1 MRNESEYIVILRGE
15 KDLMKKDQGKM
26 SLGARL
32 AYSFG
37 AFGNDSFYGLLSGYL
52 IMFITSHLFNTGNQA
67 EDAKMISIVTLII
80 MGLRIVELFIDPFI
94 GNAIDRTKTRW
105 GHFRP
110 WVVVGGS
117 ISAVILLMLFTNLGG
132 LYQKNAVMY
141 MIVFGVLY
149 ITMDIFYSFK
159 DVGFWSMLPSLTT
172 DSRER
177 EKTATYAR
185 VGSTIGG
192 GLVGILVMPAV
203 IYFSARPT
211 STGDDRG
218 WFIFAAIICSIAFVS
233 AWCVGLFTRE
243 VNSDIR
249 KNKKDTKGIIGIFK
263 ALSGNDQLMWV
274 ALAYLFYGV
283 AINITGSLEVYY
295 FTYIMGMPKAFSIF
309 STINVFLGI
318 IATSLFP
325 LLSKKM
331 SRKTLFTSC
340 LAVMLCGM
348 GLFAVAGS
356 NLPLV
361 LLAASIFGFPQP
373 MVFLIVLM
381 VITDSVEYGQ
391 LKLGH
396 RDESLALSVRPLID
410 KFGGAVSN
418 GVVGQIAI
426 MAGMTTGATASSITA
441 AGKLNFKIMMF
452 AVPAVMLVIAILI
465 FASKV
470 ILSEKKHAEIV
481 AELEKTWGKKFDKD
495 SDNDVDSDVL
505 IATPISGELM
515 NLNQVN
521 DKTFSSGSVGQG
533 FAIKPSDGKVLAPF
547 DATVRQVFTTRHAVG
562 LVGDNG
568 VVLLIH
574 IGLGTVALN
583 GTGFVSYVE
592 QGQRVKKG
600 QELIEFWDPTIKKA
614 GLDDTVIVI
623 VTNSD
628 KFSDIDLMAKTGQAV
643 QAEDNILELKVKKEE
658 PALGGGEVEPTN

>member
-1 MRNESEYIVILRGE
+1 
-15 KDLMKKDQGKM
+15 MKKDQGKM
-26 SLGARL
+26 SIGTRL

-52 IMFITSHLFNTGNQA
+52 IMFITSHLFNTGNAA

-132 LYQKNAVMY
+132 LYQKNAILY

-185 VGSTIGG
+185 VGSTVGG

-203 IYFSARPT
+203 IFFSAKAT

-218 WFIFAAIICSIAFVS
+218 WFVFAAIICGIAFVS

-249 KNKKDTKGIIGIFK
+249 KNKKDTKGIVGIFK

-274 ALAYLFYGV
+274 ALAYLFYGIG
-283 AINITGSLEVYY
+283 INITNSLEVYY

-309 STINVFLGI
+309 STINILLGI

-325 LLSKKM
+325 ILSKRM
-331 SRKTLFTSC
+331 SRKALFTSC
-340 LAVMLCGM
+340 LVVMLCAM
-348 GLFAVAGS
+348 GIFAFAGS

-361 LLAASIFGFPQP
+361 LLAASLFGFPQQ

-426 MAGMTTGATASSITA
+426 MAGMTTGATAASITA
-441 AGKLNFKIMMF
+441 AGKMNFKLMMF
-452 AVPAVMLVIAILI
+452 AVPAIMLVIAIII
-465 FASKV
+465 FATKV
-470 ILSEKKHAEIV
+470 ILSEQKHAEIV
-481 AELEKTWGKKFDKD
+481 AELEKTWGKKYAGDQDAAK
-495 SDNDVDSDVL
+495 SATGQIEL
-505 IATPISGELM
+505 ATPIAGKLM
-515 NLNQVN
+515 NLSEVN
-521 DKTFSSGSVGQG
+521 DQTFSSGSVGQG
-533 FAIKPSDGKVLAPF
+533 FAIKPEDGRVLAPF

-568 VVLLIH
+568 LVLLIH
-574 IGLGTVALN
+574 IGLGTVKLK

-592 QGQRVKKG
+592 EDQKVKKG

-614 GLDDTVIVI
+614 GLDDTVIVV
-623 VTNSD
+623 VTNSNEFENI
-628 KFSDIDLMAKTGQAV
+628 KLTAKAGTEV
-643 QAEDNILELKVKKEE
+643 KAEDEVMTLAAKEKVEAK
-658 PALGGGEVEPTN
+658 

>member
-1 MRNESEYIVILRGE
+1 M
-15 KDLMKKDQGKM
+15 KDKDQGKM

-52 IMFITSHLFNTGNQA
+52 IMFITSHLFNTGNAA
-67 EDAKMISIVTLII
+67 EDARMISMVTLII
-80 MGLRIVELFIDPFI
+80 MVLRIVELFIDPFI

-117 ISAVILLMLFTNLGG
+117 VSAVILLILFTNLGG
-132 LYQKNAVMY
+132 LYQKNAILY
-141 MIVFGVLY
+141 MIVFAVLY

-172 DSRER
+172 NSRER

-203 IYFSARPT
+203 IYFSVRPT

-331 SRKTLFTSC
+331 SRKALFTSC

-495 SDNDVDSDVL
+495 SDNDIDSDVL

-658 PALGGGEVEPTN
+658 PVLGGGEVEPTN

>member
-1 MRNESEYIVILRGE
+1 ME
-15 KDLMKKDQGKM
+15 KKDQGKM

-52 IMFITSHLFNTGNQA
+52 IMFITSHLFNTGSKA
-67 EDAKMISIVTLII
+67 TDAKMISIVTIII
-80 MGLRIVELFIDPFI
+80 MALRIVELFIDPFI

-117 ISAVILLMLFTNLGG
+117 ISAIILLLLFTNLGG
-132 LYQKNAVMY
+132 LYQKNAVIY
-141 MIVFGVLY
+141 MVVFAVLY

-185 VGSTIGG
+185 VGSTVGG

-203 IYFSARPT
+203 IFFSAEAT

-218 WFIFAAIICSIAFVS
+218 WFIFAAIICSIAFIS
-233 AWCVGLFTRE
+233 AWGVGLFTRE

-249 KNKKDTKGIIGIFK
+249 KNKQDTKGIVGIFK

-274 ALAYLFYGV
+274 ACAYLFYGI
-283 AINITGSLEVYY
+283 AINITNSLEVYY
-295 FTYIMGMPKAFSIF
+295 FTYIMGMPTAFSLF
-309 STINVFLGI
+309 STINIFLGI
-318 IATSLFP
+318 FATSLFP
-325 LLSKKM
+325 ILSKKM
-331 SRKTLFTSC
+331 SRKTLFTTC
-340 LAVMLCGM
+340 LIVMLAGM
-348 GLFAVAGS
+348 GLFSVAGS

-361 LLAASIFGFPQP
+361 LIAASLFGFPQQ

-381 VITDSVEYGQ
+381 IITDSVEYGQ

-426 MAGMTTGATASSITA
+426 MAGMTTGATAASITP

-452 AVPAVMLVIAILI
+452 AVPAVMLVAAII
-465 FASKV
+465 VFAKKV
-470 ILSEKKHAEIV
+470 ILSEQKHAEIV
-481 AELEKTWGKKFDKD
+481 AELEQTWGKKFNKTAETPE
-495 SDNDVDSDVL
+495 DNVTVASPIAGQL
-505 IATPISGELM
+505 I
-515 NLNQVN
+515 NLSEVHDQI
-521 DKTFSSGSVGQG
+521 FSSGSVGQG

-574 IGLGTVALN
+574 IGIGTVKLK

-592 QGQRVKKG
+592 QGQHVKKG

-614 GLDDTVIVI
+614 GLDDTVIVV
-623 VTNSD
+623 VTNSE
-628 KFSDIDLMAKTGQAV
+628 KFSKIELIENPGQEI
-643 QAEDNILELKVKKEE
+643 QAEENVLNLEALNSESNE
-658 PALGGGEVEPTN
+658 LGGNQVEPIN

>member
-1 MRNESEYIVILRGE
+1 M
-15 KDLMKKDQGKM
+15 KDKDQGKM

-52 IMFITSHLFNTGNQA
+52 IMFITSHLFNTGNAA
-67 EDAKMISIVTLII
+67 EDARMISMVTLII
-80 MGLRIVELFIDPFI
+80 MVLRIVELFIDPFI

-117 ISAVILLMLFTNLGG
+117 VSAVILLILFTNLGG
-132 LYQKNAVMY
+132 LYQKNAILY
-141 MIVFGVLY
+141 MIVFAVLY

-172 DSRER
+172 NSRER

-203 IYFSARPT
+203 IYFSVRPT

-243 VNSDIR
+243 VNNDIR

-331 SRKTLFTSC
+331 SRKVLFTSC

-495 SDNDVDSDVL
+495 SDNDIDSDVL

-515 NLNQVN
+515 NLSQVN
-521 DKTFSSGSVGQG
+521 DKIFSSGAVGQG

-623 VTNSD
+623 VTNSG

-658 PALGGGEVEPTN
+658 PVLGGGEVEPTN

>member
-1 MRNESEYIVILRGE
+1 M
-15 KDLMKKDQGKM
+15 KDKDEGKM

-52 IMFITSHLFNTGNQA
+52 IMFITSHLFNTGNAA
-67 EDAKMISIVTLII
+67 EDAKMISMVTLII
-80 MGLRIVELFIDPFI
+80 MALRIVELFIDPFI

-132 LYQKNAVMY
+132 LYQKNAVLY
-141 MIVFGVLY
+141 MVVFAVLY

-172 DSRER
+172 SSRER

-185 VGSTIGG
+185 VGSTVGG

-203 IYFSARPT
+203 IFFSAKAT

-218 WFIFAAIICSIAFVS
+218 WFIFAAIICTIAFVS

-249 KNKKDTKGIIGIFK
+249 KNKQDTKGIVGIFK

-274 ALAYLFYGV
+274 ALAYLFYGI
-283 AINITGSLEVYY
+283 AINITNSLEVYY

-309 STINVFLGI
+309 STINIFLGI

-325 LLSKKM
+325 ILSKKL
-331 SRKTLFTSC
+331 SRKVLFTSC
-340 LAVMLCGM
+340 LVVMLCGM

-361 LLAASIFGFPQP
+361 LVAASVFGFPQQ

-441 AGKLNFKIMMF
+441 SGKMNFKIMMF
-452 AVPAVMLVIAILI
+452 AVPAVMLVIAIII

-481 AELEKTWGKKFDKD
+481 AELEKTWGKKFDK
-495 SDNDVDSDVL
+495 SGENTVDGDVL
-505 IATPISGELM
+505 IPTPISGKLM
-515 NLNQVN
+515 NLSEVN
-521 DKTFSSGSVGQG
+521 DQTFSSGSVGQG

-574 IGLGTVALN
+574 IGLGTVKLK

-628 KFSDIDLMAKTGQAV
+628 KFSEFEMTVKDGQSV
-643 QAEDNILELKVKKEE
+643 QAEDNVLELKVKNEE
-658 PALGGGEVEPTN
+658 ETALGGGQIEPAN

>member
-1 MRNESEYIVILRGE
+1 M
-15 KDLMKKDQGKM
+15 KDKDQGKM

-52 IMFITSHLFNTGNQA
+52 IMFITSHLFNTGNAA
-67 EDAKMISIVTLII
+67 EDARMISMVTLII
-80 MGLRIVELFIDPFI
+80 MVLRIVELFIDPFI

-117 ISAVILLMLFTNLGG
+117 ISAVILLILFTNLGG
-132 LYQKNAVMY
+132 LYQKNAILY
-141 MIVFGVLY
+141 MIVFAVLY

-172 DSRER
+172 NSRER

-203 IYFSARPT
+203 IYFSVRPT

-331 SRKTLFTSC
+331 SRKALFTSC

-495 SDNDVDSDVL
+495 SDNDIDSDVL

-521 DKTFSSGSVGQG
+521 DKIFSSGAVGQG

-658 PALGGGEVEPTN
+658 PVLGGGEVEPTN

>member
-1 MRNESEYIVILRGE
+1 M
-15 KDLMKKDQGKM
+15 KDKDQGKM

-52 IMFITSHLFNTGNQA
+52 IMFITSHLFNTGNAA
-67 EDAKMISIVTLII
+67 EDARMISMVTLII
-80 MGLRIVELFIDPFI
+80 MVLRIVELFIDPFI

-117 ISAVILLMLFTNLGG
+117 VSAVILLILFTNLGG
-132 LYQKNAVMY
+132 LYQKNAILY
-141 MIVFGVLY
+141 MIVFAVLY

-172 DSRER
+172 NSRER

-203 IYFSARPT
+203 IYFSVRPT

-331 SRKTLFTSC
+331 SRKVLFTSC

-495 SDNDVDSDVL
+495 SDNDIDSDVL

-521 DKTFSSGSVGQG
+521 DKIFSSGAVGQG

-658 PALGGGEVEPTN
+658 PVLGGGEVEPTN

>member
-1 MRNESEYIVILRGE
+1 
-15 KDLMKKDQGKM
+15 
-26 SLGARL
+26 
-32 AYSFG
+32 
-37 AFGNDSFYGLLSGYL
+37 
-52 IMFITSHLFNTGNQA
+52 
-67 EDAKMISIVTLII
+67 
-80 MGLRIVELFIDPFI
+80 
-94 GNAIDRTKTRW
+94 
-105 GHFRP
+105 
-110 WVVVGGS
+110 
-117 ISAVILLMLFTNLGG
+117 
-132 LYQKNAVMY
+132 
-141 MIVFGVLY
+141 
-149 ITMDIFYSFK
+149 
-159 DVGFWSMLPSLTT
+159 
-172 DSRER
+172 
-177 EKTATYAR
+177 
-185 VGSTIGG
+185 
-192 GLVGILVMPAV
+192 
-203 IYFSARPT
+203 
-211 STGDDRG
+211 
-218 WFIFAAIICSIAFVS
+218 
-233 AWCVGLFTRE
+233 
-243 VNSDIR
+243 
-249 KNKKDTKGIIGIFK
+249 
-263 ALSGNDQLMWV
+263 MWV

-318 IATSLFP
+318 ISTSLFP

-331 SRKTLFTSC
+331 SRKALFTSC

-505 IATPISGELM
+505 IATPISGELI

-574 IGLGTVALN
+574 IGLGTVELK

-628 KFSDIDLMAKTGQAV
+628 KFADIDLVAKAGQAV

-658 PALGGGEVEPTN
+658 PVLGGGEVEPTN

>member
-1 MRNESEYIVILRGE
+1 M
-15 KDLMKKDQGKM
+15 KDKNRRKM

-52 IMFITSHLFNTGNQA
+52 IMFITSHLFNTGSASDN
-67 EDAKMISIVTLII
+67 AKMISTVTIII
-80 MGLRIVELFIDPFI
+80 MVLRIVELLIDPFI

-110 WVVVGGS
+110 WIVIGGS

-132 LYQKNAVMY
+132 LYQKNALLY
-141 MIVFGVLY
+141 LIVFAVLY

-203 IYFSARPT
+203 IFFSAKAT
-211 STGDDRG
+211 STGDNRG

-249 KNKKDTKGIIGIFK
+249 KNKKDTKGIVGIFK
-263 ALSGNDQLMWV
+263 ALSDNDQLMWV
-274 ALAYLFYGV
+274 AAAYLFYGV

-295 FTYIMGMPKAFSIF
+295 FTYIMGMPTAFSIF
-309 STINVFLGI
+309 STINIFLGI
-318 IATSLFP
+318 FATSLFP
-325 LLSKKM
+325 ILSKKL
-331 SRKTLFTSC
+331 SRKALFTGC
-340 LAVMLCGM
+340 IVVMLLGIA
-348 GLFAVAGS
+348 LFSVAGS

-361 LLAASIFGFPQP
+361 LIAASTFGFPQQ

-441 AGKLNFKIMMF
+441 AGKTNFKIMMF
-452 AVPAVMLVIAILI
+452 AVPAIMLLVSIII
-465 FASKV
+465 FAKKV
-470 ILSEKKHAEIV
+470 ILSEQKHAQIV

-495 SDNDVDSDVL
+495 NETEVDSDVT
-505 IATPISGELM
+505 IPTPISGQLM
-515 NLNQVN
+515 NLSQVN
-521 DKTFSSGSVGQG
+521 DQTFSSGSVGQG
-533 FAIKPSDGKVLAPF
+533 FAIKPSDGKILAPF

-574 IGLGTVALN
+574 IGLGTVKLK

-592 QGQRVKKG
+592 QGQGVKKG

-614 GLDDTVIVI
+614 GLDDTVIVVI
-623 VTNSD
+623 TNSD
-628 KFSDIDLMAKTGQAV
+628 KFSDFDMMMKAGQNV
-643 QAEDNILELKVKKEE
+643 QAEDNVLELKAKNEEESAIGGGQVE
-658 PALGGGEVEPTN
+658 PAN

>member
-1 MRNESEYIVILRGE
+1 M
-15 KDLMKKDQGKM
+15 KDKDQGKM

-52 IMFITSHLFNTGNQA
+52 IMFITSHLFNTGNAA
-67 EDAKMISIVTLII
+67 EDARMISMVTLII
-80 MGLRIVELFIDPFI
+80 MVLRIVELFIDPFI

-117 ISAVILLMLFTNLGG
+117 VSAVILLILFTNLGG
-132 LYQKNAVMY
+132 LYQKNAILY
-141 MIVFGVLY
+141 MIVFAVLY

-172 DSRER
+172 NSRER

-203 IYFSARPT
+203 IYFSVRPT

-331 SRKTLFTSC
+331 SRKVLFTSC

-623 VTNSD
+623 VTNSG

-658 PALGGGEVEPTN
+658 PVLGGGEVEPTN

>member
-1 MRNESEYIVILRGE
+1 M
-15 KDLMKKDQGKM
+15 KDKNRRKM

-52 IMFITSHLFNTGNQA
+52 IMFITSHLFNTGSASDN
-67 EDAKMISIVTLII
+67 AKMISTVTIII
-80 MGLRIVELFIDPFI
+80 MVLRIVELLIDPFI

-110 WVVVGGS
+110 WIVIGGS
-117 ISAVILLMLFTNLGG
+117 ISAVILLMLFTKLGG
-132 LYQKNAVMY
+132 LYQKNALLY
-141 MIVFGVLY
+141 LIVFAVLY

-203 IYFSARPT
+203 IFFSAKAT
-211 STGDDRG
+211 STGDNRG

-249 KNKKDTKGIIGIFK
+249 KNKKDTKGIVGIFK

-274 ALAYLFYGV
+274 AAAYLFYGV

-295 FTYIMGMPKAFSIF
+295 FTYIMGMPTAFSIF
-309 STINVFLGI
+309 STINIFLGI
-318 IATSLFP
+318 FATSLFP
-325 LLSKKM
+325 ILSKKL
-331 SRKTLFTSC
+331 SRKALFTGC
-340 LAVMLCGM
+340 IVVMLLGIA
-348 GLFAVAGS
+348 LFSVAGS

-361 LLAASIFGFPQP
+361 LIAASTFGFPQQ

-441 AGKLNFKIMMF
+441 AGKTNFKIMMF
-452 AVPAVMLVIAILI
+452 AVPAIMLLVSIII
-465 FASKV
+465 FAKKV
-470 ILSEKKHAEIV
+470 ILSEQKHAQIV

-495 SDNDVDSDVL
+495 NETEVDSDVT
-505 IATPISGELM
+505 IPTPISGQLM
-515 NLNQVN
+515 NLSQVN
-521 DKTFSSGSVGQG
+521 DQTFSSGSVGQG
-533 FAIKPSDGKVLAPF
+533 FAIKPSDGKILAPF

-574 IGLGTVALN
+574 IGLGTVKLK

-614 GLDDTVIVI
+614 GLDDTVIVVI
-623 VTNSD
+623 TNSD
-628 KFSDIDLMAKTGQAV
+628 KCSDFDMMMKAGQNV
-643 QAEDNILELKVKKEE
+643 QAEDNVLELKAKNEEESAIGGGQVE
-658 PALGGGEVEPTN
+658 PAN

>member
-1 MRNESEYIVILRGE
+1 M
-15 KDLMKKDQGKM
+15 KDKDQGKM

-52 IMFITSHLFNTGNQA
+52 IMFITSHLFNTGNAA
-67 EDAKMISIVTLII
+67 EDARMISMVTLII
-80 MGLRIVELFIDPFI
+80 MVLRIVELFIDPFI

-117 ISAVILLMLFTNLGG
+117 VSAVILLILFTNLGG
-132 LYQKNAVMY
+132 LYQKNAILY
-141 MIVFGVLY
+141 MIVFAVLY

-172 DSRER
+172 NSRER

-203 IYFSARPT
+203 IYFSVRPT

-331 SRKTLFTSC
+331 SRKALFTSC

-495 SDNDVDSDVL
+495 SDNDIDSDVL

-515 NLNQVN
+515 NLSQVN
-521 DKTFSSGSVGQG
+521 DKIFSSGAVGQG

>member
-1 MRNESEYIVILRGE
+1 M
-15 KDLMKKDQGKM
+15 KDKDQGKM

-52 IMFITSHLFNTGNQA
+52 IMFITSHLFNTGNAA
-67 EDAKMISIVTLII
+67 EDARMISMVTLII
-80 MGLRIVELFIDPFI
+80 MVLRIVELFIDPFI

-117 ISAVILLMLFTNLGG
+117 VSAVILLILFTNLGG
-132 LYQKNAVMY
+132 LYQKNAILY
-141 MIVFGVLY
+141 MIVFAVLY

-172 DSRER
+172 NSRER

-203 IYFSARPT
+203 IYFSVRPT

-331 SRKTLFTSC
+331 SRKVLFTSC

-495 SDNDVDSDVL
+495 SDNDIDSDVL

-521 DKTFSSGSVGQG
+521 DKIFSSGAVGQG

-623 VTNSD
+623 VTNSG
-628 KFSDIDLMAKTGQAV
+628 KFSDIDLMAKAGQAV

-658 PALGGGEVEPTN
+658 PVLGGGEVEPTN

>member
-1 MRNESEYIVILRGE
+1 M
-15 KDLMKKDQGKM
+15 KDKDQEKM

-52 IMFITSHLFNTGNQA
+52 IMFITSHLFNTGNAA
-67 EDAKMISIVTLII
+67 EDARMISMVTLII
-80 MGLRIVELFIDPFI
+80 MVLRIVELFIDPFI

-117 ISAVILLMLFTNLGG
+117 VSAVILLILFTNLGG
-132 LYQKNAVMY
+132 LYQKNAILY
-141 MIVFGVLY
+141 MIVFAVLY

-172 DSRER
+172 NSRER

-203 IYFSARPT
+203 IYFSVRPT

-331 SRKTLFTSC
+331 SRKALFTSC

-574 IGLGTVALN
+574 IGLGTVELN

-623 VTNSD
+623 VTNSA
-628 KFSDIDLMAKTGQAV
+628 KFSDIDLMAKAGQAV

-658 PALGGGEVEPTN
+658 PVLGGGEVEPTN

>member
-1 MRNESEYIVILRGE
+1 ME
-15 KDLMKKDQGKM
+15 KKDKGKM

-52 IMFITSHLFNTGNQA
+52 IMFITSHLFNTGSKATN
-67 EDAKMISIVTLII
+67 AKMISIVTIII
-80 MGLRIVELFIDPFI
+80 MALRIVELFIDPFI

-117 ISAVILLMLFTNLGG
+117 ISAIILLLLFTNLGG
-132 LYQKNAVMY
+132 LYEKSVVLY
-141 MIVFGVLY
+141 MVVFAVLY

-203 IYFSARPT
+203 IFFSAKAT

-218 WFIFAAIICSIAFVS
+218 WFIFAAIICSIAFIS
-233 AWCVGLFTRE
+233 AWGVGLFTRE

-249 KNKKDTKGIIGIFK
+249 KNKQDTKGIVGIFK

-274 ALAYLFYGV
+274 ACAYLFYGIAV
-283 AINITGSLEVYY
+283 NITNSLEVYY
-295 FTYIMGMPKAFSIF
+295 FTYIMGMPTAFSIF
-309 STINVFLGI
+309 STINIFLGI
-318 IATSLFP
+318 FATSLFP
-325 LLSKKM
+325 ILSKKM
-331 SRKTLFTSC
+331 SRKALFTTC
-340 LAVMLCGM
+340 LVVMLAGM
-348 GLFAVAGS
+348 GLFSVAGS

-361 LLAASIFGFPQP
+361 LIAASLFGFPQQ

-381 VITDSVEYGQ
+381 IITDSVEYGQ

-426 MAGMTTGATASSITA
+426 MAGMTTGATAASITPG
-441 AGKLNFKIMMF
+441 GKLDFKIMMF
-452 AVPAVMLVIAILI
+452 AVPAVMLVVAII
-465 FASKV
+465 VFAKKV
-470 ILSEKKHAEIV
+470 ILSEQKHAEIV
-481 AELEKTWGKKFDKD
+481 AELEQTWGKKFNKTAETPE
-495 SDNDVDSDVL
+495 DNVTVASPIAGQL
-505 IATPISGELM
+505 I
-515 NLNQVN
+515 NLSEVHDQI
-521 DKTFSSGSVGQG
+521 FSSGSVGQG

-574 IGLGTVALN
+574 IGLGTVKLK

-614 GLDDTVIVI
+614 GLDDSVIVV
-623 VTNSD
+623 VTNSE
-628 KFSDIDLMAKTGQAV
+628 KFSKIELMKDPGQEI
-643 QAEDNILELKVKKEE
+643 QAEENVLSLE
-658 PALGGGEVEPTN
+658 ALNSESNELRGNQVEPIN

>member
-1 MRNESEYIVILRGE
+1 M
-15 KDLMKKDQGKM
+15 KDEDQGKM

-52 IMFITSHLFNTGNQA
+52 IMFITSHLFNTGNAA
-67 EDAKMISIVTLII
+67 EDARMISMVTLII
-80 MGLRIVELFIDPFI
+80 MVLRIVELFIDPFI

-117 ISAVILLMLFTNLGG
+117 ISAVILLILFTNLGG
-132 LYQKNAVMY
+132 LYQKNAILY
-141 MIVFGVLY
+141 MIVFAVLY

-172 DSRER
+172 NSRER
-177 EKTATYAR
+177 EKAATYAR

-331 SRKTLFTSC
+331 SRKALFTSC

-505 IATPISGELM
+505 IATPISGELI

-574 IGLGTVALN
+574 IGLGTVELN

-623 VTNSD
+623 VTNSG

-658 PALGGGEVEPTN
+658 PVLGGGEVEPTN